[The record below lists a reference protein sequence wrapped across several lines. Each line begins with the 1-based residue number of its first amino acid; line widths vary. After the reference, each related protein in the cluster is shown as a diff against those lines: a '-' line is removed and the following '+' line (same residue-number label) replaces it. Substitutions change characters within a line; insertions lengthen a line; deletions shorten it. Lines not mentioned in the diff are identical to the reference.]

1 MTRITLT
8 LIVPASLIPAANEL
22 ACIGGI
28 SEADRNTFRAP
39 AYEAGGV
46 QYAVS
51 NFTAEAVWVET
62 MTGPLWEPEWGADL
76 TLAQEAQ
83 DALDFGSD
91 EAEPVPS
98 ASTISVYQGDDYARY
113 IQAHLTRLAQQADI

>member
-22 ACIGGI
+22 ACIGGK

-46 QYAVS
+46 EYAVT
-51 NFTAEAVWVET
+51 NFTAPPVWVEV
-62 MTGPLWEPEWGADL
+62 MTGPLWEPEWGADVA
-76 TLAQEAQ
+76 LAEAAQ
-83 DALDFGSD
+83 DALDFGTD

-98 ASTISVYQGDDYARY
+98 ATTIAVYQGADFARY
-113 IQAHLTRLAQQADI
+113 LAEHLTRLPVETEL